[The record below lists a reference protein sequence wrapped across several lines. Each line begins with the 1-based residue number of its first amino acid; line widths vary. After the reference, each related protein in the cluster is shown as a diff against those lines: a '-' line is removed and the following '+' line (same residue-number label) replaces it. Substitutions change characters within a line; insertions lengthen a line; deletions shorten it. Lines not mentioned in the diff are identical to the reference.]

1 VIAYFVEVG
10 LVLLIFPWTAYW
22 DHNYFVTLSG
32 SVQPALASP
41 WVRGGVSGLGLM
53 TLLAG
58 FADLFDLLARRSG
71 RESAT
76 SAG

>member
-22 DHNYFVTLSG
+22 DHNYFVNLSG
-32 SVQPALASP
+32 DVQPALASP
-41 WVRGGVSGLGLM
+41 WMRGAVSGLGLV
-53 TLLAG
+53 TLVTG
-58 FADLFDLLARRSG
+58 FADLLDLLARRSG

-76 SAG
+76 STG